1 MRFRNPYQRIKT
13 HTNYTDKEILDM
25 ITKADKR
32 HNRYLYDY
40 LIDRLYFYRPGKRNT
55 KESFE
60 YSILTARQERDRQN
74 REKPITEYI

>member
-40 LIDRLYFYRPGKRNT
+40 LIDRLYFYLPVKRNT
-55 KESFE
+55 
-60 YSILTARQERDRQN
+60 
-74 REKPITEYI
+74 